1 MSPAMTAL
9 SGVGITHSMLIL
21 AVLFVAAAVVIG
33 MYWHVILPGAG
44 LIAVALLFISAPS
57 DKQPEV
63 VKQETQIESTPEA
76 KESVA
81 VTEEQQ
87 FMEDCLSVAEY
98 PMFKC
103 KQLWNER
110 RVEEKNIV
118 TEPKEVSVKEPEF
131 RPVSDIKLLD
141 VDNQEYKAKRAAALS
156 KPNAVVLQATY
167 R

>member
-44 LIAVALLFISAPS
+44 LIAVALLFVSAPS
-57 DKQPEV
+57 EKQPEV
-63 VKQETQIESTPEA
+63 VKEETQQSVPEVKEA
-76 KESVA
+76 KV

-98 PMFKC
+98 PMLKC

-110 RVEEKNIV
+110 RVEETKIV
-118 TEPKEVSVKEPEF
+118 NETKEVSVKEHEF
-131 RPVSDIKLLD
+131 RPVSSVKLLD
-141 VDNQEYKAKRAAALS
+141 VDNQEYKDKRAAAIS

>member
-33 MYWHVILPGAG
+33 MYWHIILPGAG
-44 LIAVALLFISAPS
+44 LIAVALLFISAP

-63 VKQETQIESTPEA
+63 VKQETPTETVVPEVKEA
-76 KESVA
+76 KV

-98 PMFKC
+98 PMLKC

-110 RVEEKNIV
+110 RVEEHKIV
-118 TEPKEVSVKEPEF
+118 NETKEVSVKEPEF
-131 RPVSDIKLLD
+131 RPVSSVQLLD

>member
-44 LIAVALLFISAPS
+44 LIAVALLFVSAPS
-57 DKQPEV
+57 EKQPEV
-63 VKQETQIESTPEA
+63 VKQETQESVPEVKEA
-76 KESVA
+76 KV

-98 PMFKC
+98 PMLKC

-110 RVEEKNIV
+110 RVEETKIV
-118 TEPKEVSVKEPEF
+118 NETKEVSVKEHEF
-131 RPVSDIKLLD
+131 RPVSSVKLLD
-141 VDNQEYKAKRAAALS
+141 VDNQEYKDKRAAAIS